1 MTVQQG
7 ELRGPAGLRVRSP
20 ARVRKVIQVGPR
32 ARRVAQSQAVRWR
45 RGRAWHVP
53 DVLLGRHV
61 SPGRATGGGRHQ
73 RRESERGESHRN
85 QGTAARSRDRL
96 GGQRREGHGKDTRL
110 RTVPEKRNSWG
121 TSGP

>member
-61 SPGRATGGGRHQ
+61 SPGRATGGG
-73 RRESERGESHRN
+73 E
-85 QGTAARSRDRL
+85 A
-96 GGQRREGHGKDTRL
+96 
-110 RTVPEKRNSWG
+110 P
-121 TSGP
+121 TSGERKGREPQKPGDSSSQPRSARRSAAGGARERHTAKNRT